1 MSFPALDRYQTRL
14 AALMRR
20 SRFRVLSQTRGVD
33 FTSNDYLGLAAAPQI
48 AAAIAAAIDQ
58 GIPQGAAGSRLL
70 RGNHFVHEALEAE
83 AARFFGAESA
93 LYFSNGFAANVAL
106 YSTLPQRDDLIV
118 YDALIHASVHDGI
131 LGSRARAIAVPHNDV
146 EAVEQAIRFWR
157 EGGGKGAPWIAVE
170 SLYSMDGD
178 RAPLAELLKLAIRHD
193 GFLVVDEAHATGVLG
208 PEGRGLASM
217 LKGGA
222 HLITLHGCGKA
233 LGVSGALL
241 CLPATLAGYLVNHA
255 RSFIYSTAPSPLV
268 AVGVRAALQLVR
280 DAPERRD
287 RLQALCR
294 HAEDTLASTLGI
306 TPSFSHIQPVM
317 IGDNARASRIAG
329 LMQKEGFD
337 IRAIRPPT
345 VAIGTARLR
354 LSITLNVDKA
364 QITAM
369 IERLA
374 SILAEVTP

>member
-1 MSFPALDRYQTRL
+1 VSFPALDRYQTKL
-14 AALMRR
+14 TGLMRR
-20 SRFRVLSQTRGVD
+20 SRLRVLSQTRGVD
-33 FTSNDYLGLAAAPQI
+33 FTSNDYLGLATAPQI
-48 AAAIAAAIDQ
+48 AASIATAID
-58 GIPQGAAGSRLL
+58 GGVPHGAAGSRLL
-70 RGNHFVHEALEAE
+70 RGNHCVHEALEAE
-83 AARFFGAESA
+83 AASFFDAESA

-131 LGSRARAIAVPHNDV
+131 LGSRARAVAVPHNNV
-146 EAVEQAIRFWR
+146 EAVEQAIRRWR

-178 RAPLAELLKLAIRHD
+178 LAPLAELLQLAIRHD

-208 PEGRGLASM
+208 PDGRGLASF
-217 LKGGA
+217 LKGAG

-241 CLPATLAGYLVNHA
+241 CLPAMLAGYLINHA
-255 RSFIYSTAPSPLV
+255 RSFIYSTAPSPLI
-268 AVGVRAALQLVR
+268 AEAVRAALRIVS
-280 DAPERRD
+280 DEPERRD

-294 HAEDTLASTLGI
+294 HADDTLASTLGI
-306 TPSFSHIQPVM
+306 TPSYSHIQPVM
-317 IGDNARASRIAG
+317 IGDNARALRIAG
-329 LMQKEGFD
+329 RMQEEGFD

-345 VAIGTARLR
+345 VASGTARLR
-354 LSITLNVDKA
+354 ISLTLNVEKA

-374 SILAEVTP
+374 SILEEVTP

>member
-1 MSFPALDRYQTRL
+1 MSFPAFDRYQTRL
-14 AALMRR
+14 TGLMRR

-33 FTSNDYLGLAAAPQI
+33 FTSNDYLGLARAPQI

-58 GIPQGAAGSRLL
+58 EIPQGAAGSRLL
-70 RGNHFVHEALEAE
+70 RGNHPVHEALEAE
-83 AARFFGAESA
+83 AASFFGAQTA

-106 YSTLPQRDDLIV
+106 FSTLPQSDDLIL

-131 LGSRARAIAVPHNDV
+131 RGSRARAVAVPHNNV

-157 EGGGKGAPWIAVE
+157 EGGGRGAPWIAVE

-178 RAPLAELLKLAIRHD
+178 RAPLAELLELAIRHE

-208 PEGRGLASM
+208 PEGRGLAST
-217 LKGGA
+217 LKGAA

-255 RSFIYSTAPSPLV
+255 RSFIYSTAPSPLI
-268 AVGVRAALQLVR
+268 AEGVRAALRVVS
-280 DAPERRD
+280 DEPERRD
-287 RLQALCR
+287 RLNTLCR
-294 HAEDTLASTLGI
+294 HAGDALASTLAI
-306 TPSFSHIQPVM
+306 TPSYSQIQPVL
-317 IGDNARASRIAG
+317 IGDNARALRIAG
-329 LMQKEGFD
+329 LLQEEGFD

-354 LSITLNVDKA
+354 ISITLNVDEA

-369 IERLA
+369 IERLG
-374 SILAEVTP
+374 SIVKEVTP